1 LKVGKNL
8 FHAGATAAFEQ
19 HEITFTQD
27 FAQMSG
33 AGGVIREM
41 AGVKAFRGRGD
52 PFGLVSADGAECGEI
67 E

>member
-1 LKVGKNL
+1 LKVGENL
-8 FHAGATAAFEQ
+8 FHAGAAAAFKQ
-19 HEITFTQD
+19 HEIAFTQH

-41 AGVKAFRGRGD
+41 AGVKAFGGRGD
-52 PFGLVSADGAECGEI
+52 PFGLVSTDGAECGEI